1 MIRAGVGFSTA
12 LNPRTAA
19 AEATAAALA
28 QAGLSRAN
36 GALCFATPAYGAAYP
51 MILRT
56 VASQAHTREVA
67 GCSSMGVIA
76 GETEIESGS
85 ALAVLVFGGEEI
97 HATRFFV
104 PTLRGRAAGVAAEV
118 ASAVRSQLGKSN
130 LLILFADTYN
140 FEAEATLEALE
151 TELPGVM
158 IAGGGASEDGSIGE
172 TFVFCGDTVSSNA
185 VSGMLLAGDFEL
197 TVASSIACG
206 LIGTAHRVTAAR
218 DNILIELD
226 GRPAYE
232 VFAEAAG
239 PLAGDLRRALTY
251 VFVAVPVYENA
262 QTIERGEFVVRN
274 IVGASEEHGVI
285 AVAFQPRVGDTI
297 GFVLR
302 DAERSRQDLK
312 AKLEELG
319 DRLDSPPAF
328 GLYFDCVSR
337 GAGLYNIPGHDSAYI
352 RRYLGPVPIAGFFTG
367 FEIGSLAEQTSS
379 APILGRPRAGIG
391 KKILKQRAPAACAS
405 PASRSDT

>member
-12 LNPRTAA
+12 LNPRNAA

-28 QAGLSRAN
+28 QAGISRAQ

-56 VASQAHTREVA
+56 VASEAHTREVA

-76 GETEIESGS
+76 GETEIESGH
-85 ALAVLVFGGEEI
+85 ALAVLVFGGNENEI

-118 ASAVRSQLGKSN
+118 ASAVRAKLDKSN

-140 FEAEATLEALE
+140 FEAEATLEALGA
-151 TELPGVM
+151 ELPGVS
-158 IAGGGASEDGSIGE
+158 IVGGGASEDGSIGE

-185 VSGMLLAGDFEL
+185 VSGMLLSGDFEL
-197 TVASSIACG
+197 TIANSIACG

-239 PLAGDLRRALTY
+239 PLAADLRRALTY
-251 VFVAVPVYENA
+251 VFVAIPVYENA

-285 AVAFQPRVGDTI
+285 AVGFQPKVGDTI

-302 DAERSRQDLK
+302 DAERSREDLK
-312 AKLEELG
+312 ATLDELS
-319 DRLDSPPAF
+319 DRLDNKTPPAF

-352 RRYLGPVPIAGFFTG
+352 RRALGPIPIAGFFTG
-367 FEIGSLAEQTSS
+367 FEIGTLAEQTSLLQYS
-379 APILGRPRAGIG
+379 GVLALISGR
-391 KKILKQRAPAACAS
+391 K
-405 PASRSDT
+405 T

>member
-1 MIRAGVGFSTA
+1 MIRAGVGYSTA
-12 LNPRTAA
+12 RNPRSAA

-28 QAGLSRAN
+28 QAGISRAT

-56 VASQAHTREVA
+56 VASEAHTREVA

-76 GETEIESGS
+76 GETEIESGH
-85 ALAVLVFGGEEI
+85 ALAVLVFGGDEDEI
-97 HATRFFV
+97 KATRFFV
-104 PTLRGRAAGVAAEV
+104 PTLRGRADGVAFDIAT
-118 ASAVRSQLGKSN
+118 AVRPKLGKSN

-140 FEAEATLEALE
+140 FEAEATLEALA
-151 TELPGVM
+151 TELPGVT

-172 TFVFCGDTVSSNA
+172 TFVFCGDTISSNA
-185 VSGMLLAGDFEL
+185 VSGMLFSGEFEL
-197 TVASSIACG
+197 TLANSIACG

-239 PLAGDLRRALTY
+239 PLAADLRRALTY
-251 VFVAVPVYENA
+251 IFVAIPVYENA
-262 QTIERGEFVVRN
+262 DTIERGQFVVRN

-285 AVAFQPRVGDTI
+285 AVAFQPKVGDTI

-302 DAERSRQDLK
+302 DAERSREDLK
-312 AKLEELG
+312 ATLDDLN
-319 DRLDSPPAF
+319 DRLDHKTPPAF
-328 GLYFDCVSR
+328 GLYFNCVSR

-352 RRYLGPVPIAGFFTG
+352 RRALGPVPIAGFFTG
-367 FEIGSLAEQTSS
+367 FEIGSLAEQTSLLQYS
-379 APILGRPRAGIG
+379 GVLALISG
-391 KKILKQRAPAACAS
+391 KK
-405 PASRSDT
+405 T

>member
-1 MIRAGVGFSTA
+1 MIRGGVGFSTA
-12 LNPRTAA
+12 LNPRSAA

-28 QAGLSRAN
+28 HAGLSRAQ

-51 MILRT
+51 MILRA
-56 VASQAHTREVA
+56 VASEAGTREVV

-76 GETEIESGS
+76 GETEIESGH
-85 ALAVLVFGGEEI
+85 ALAVLVFGGDEI

-104 PTLRGRAAGVAAEV
+104 PTLRGRAAGVAADV
-118 ASAVRSQLGKSN
+118 ADAVRPRLGNSN
-130 LLILFADTYN
+130 LLILLADTYN
-140 FEAEATLEALE
+140 FEAEATLDALGKK
-151 TELPGVM
+151 LPGIT

-185 VSGMLLAGDFEL
+185 VSGMLLSGDFEL
-197 TVASSIACG
+197 TLANTIACG
-206 LIGTAHRVTAAR
+206 LIGGAHRVTAAR

-239 PLAGDLRRALTY
+239 PLAADMRRALAY
-251 VFVAVPVYENA
+251 VFVAIPLYENA
-262 QTIERGEFVVRN
+262 DTIKRGEFVVRN

-285 AVAFQPRVGDTI
+285 AVAFQPKVGDI
-297 GFVLR
+297 VGFVLR

-312 AKLEELG
+312 AT
-319 DRLDSPPAF
+319 LDDVHDHFTPDAPPAF

-352 RRYLGPVPIAGFFTG
+352 RRALGPVPIAGFFTG
-367 FEIGSLAEQTSS
+367 FEISALAEQTSILQYSGVLALIS
-379 APILGRPRAGIG
+379 A
-391 KKILKQRAPAACAS
+391 KKILN
-405 PASRSDT
+405 

>member
-12 LNPRTAA
+12 INPRTAA

-28 QAGLSRAN
+28 EAGTSRAN

-51 MILRT
+51 MILRA
-56 VASQAHTREVA
+56 VASEANTREVA
-67 GCSSMGVIA
+67 GCSSVGVIA
-76 GETEIESGS
+76 GETEIESGH
-85 ALAVLVFGGEEI
+85 ALAVLVFGGDEI
-97 HATRFFV
+97 NATRFFV
-104 PTLRGRAAGVAAEV
+104 PTLRGRAAGVAADV
-118 ASAVRSQLGKSN
+118 AAAVRSKLGKTN

-140 FEAEATLEALE
+140 FEAEATLEALGK
-151 TELPGVM
+151 ELPGVP

-172 TFVFCGDTVSSNA
+172 TFVFCGDTISSNA
-185 VSGMLLAGDFEL
+185 VSGMLLAGDFDL
-197 TVASSIACG
+197 TLANSIACG

-218 DNILIELD
+218 DNIVIELD

-251 VFVAVPVYENA
+251 VFVAIPVYENA
-262 QTIERGEFVVRN
+262 QTIERGQFVVRN

-285 AVAFQPRVGDTI
+285 AVAFQAKVGDI
-297 GFVLR
+297 VGFVLR
-302 DAERSRQDLK
+302 DAERSRTDLK
-312 AKLEELG
+312 ATLDEL
-319 DRLDSPPAF
+319 RLDAPPAF

-352 RRYLGPVPIAGFFTG
+352 RRALGPVPIAGFFTG
-367 FEIGSLAEQTSS
+367 FEIGSLAEQTS
-379 APILGRPRAGIG
+379 ILQYSGVLALISG
-391 KKILKQRAPAACAS
+391 KKLQS
-405 PASRSDT
+405 

>member
-1 MIRAGVGFSTA
+1 MIRGGVGFSTA
-12 LNPRTAA
+12 LNPRSAA

-28 QAGLSRAN
+28 HAGLSRAQ

-51 MILRT
+51 MILRA
-56 VASQAHTREVA
+56 VASEAGTREVV

-76 GETEIESGS
+76 GETEIESGH
-85 ALAVLVFGGEEI
+85 ALAVLVFGGDEI

-104 PTLRGRAAGVAAEV
+104 PTLRGRAAGVAADV
-118 ASAVRSQLGKSN
+118 ADAVRPRLGNSN
-130 LLILFADTYN
+130 LLILLADTYN
-140 FEAEATLEALE
+140 FEAEATLDALGKK
-151 TELPGVM
+151 LPGIT

-185 VSGMLLAGDFEL
+185 VSGMLLSGDFEL
-197 TVASSIACG
+197 TLANTIACG
-206 LIGTAHRVTAAR
+206 LIGAAHRVTAAR

-239 PLAGDLRRALTY
+239 PLAADMRRALAY
-251 VFVAVPVYENA
+251 VFVAIPLYENA
-262 QTIERGEFVVRN
+262 DTIKRGEFVVRN

-285 AVAFQPRVGDTI
+285 AVAFQPKVGDI
-297 GFVLR
+297 VGFVLR

-312 AKLEELG
+312 AT
-319 DRLDSPPAF
+319 LDDVSGHFTPDAPPAF

-352 RRYLGPVPIAGFFTG
+352 RRALGPVPIAGFFTG
-367 FEIGSLAEQTSS
+367 FEISALAEQTSILQYSGVLALIS
-379 APILGRPRAGIG
+379 A
-391 KKILKQRAPAACAS
+391 KKILN
-405 PASRSDT
+405 

>member
-1 MIRAGVGFSTA
+1 MIRAGVGYSA
-12 LNPRTAA
+12 ARNPRSAA
-19 AEATAAALA
+19 SEATAAALA
-28 QAGLSRAN
+28 QAGISRAA

-56 VASQAHTREVA
+56 VASEAGTREVA

-76 GETEIESGS
+76 GETEVESGH
-85 ALAVLVFGGEEI
+85 ALAVLVFGGEDI

-104 PTLRGRAAGVAAEV
+104 PTLRGRAAGVAADV
-118 ASAVRSQLGKSN
+118 AAAVRPKLDQSN

-140 FEAEATLEALE
+140 FEAEATLEALGA
-151 TELPGVM
+151 ELPGVA

-185 VSGMLLAGDFEL
+185 VSGMLLSGDFEL
-197 TVASSIACG
+197 TLANSIACG
-206 LIGTAHRVTAAR
+206 LIGSAHRVTAAR

-239 PLAGDLRRALTY
+239 PLAADLRRALTY
-251 VFVAVPVYENA
+251 VFVAIPVYENA
-262 QTIERGEFVVRN
+262 QTIERGQFVVRN

-285 AVAFQPRVGDTI
+285 AVAFQPKLGDMV

-312 AKLEELG
+312 ATLDDLN
-319 DRLDSPPAF
+319 DRLALKAPPAF

-352 RRYLGPVPIAGFFTG
+352 RRALGPVPIAGFFTG
-367 FEIGSLAEQTSS
+367 FEIGPLADQTSLLQYSGVLALIS
-379 APILGRPRAGIG
+379 A
-391 KKILKQRAPAACAS
+391 KKS
-405 PASRSDT
+405 

>member
-12 LNPRTAA
+12 LNPRSAA

-28 QAGLSRAN
+28 QAGTSRAK

-51 MILRT
+51 MILRA
-56 VASQAHTREVA
+56 VASEAHTREVA

-76 GETEIESGS
+76 GETEIESGH
-85 ALAVLVFGGEEI
+85 ALAVLVFGGNEKEI
-97 HATRFFV
+97 DATRFFV

-118 ASAVRSQLGKSN
+118 AAAVRPKLDKSK
-130 LLILFADTYN
+130 LLMLFADTYN
-140 FEAEATLEALE
+140 FEAEATLAALGS
-151 TELPGVM
+151 ELPGVM
-158 IAGGGASEDGSIGE
+158 IAGGGASEDGSVGE

-185 VSGMLLAGDFEL
+185 VSGMLLSGDFKVTL
-197 TVASSIACG
+197 ANSIACG
-206 LIGTAHRVTAAR
+206 LIGAAHRVTAAR
-218 DNILIELD
+218 DNVVIELD

-239 PLAGDLRRALTY
+239 PLAADLRRALSY
-251 VFVAVPVYENA
+251 VFVAIPVCENA
-262 QTIERGEFVVRN
+262 RTIERGQFVVRN

-285 AVAFQPRVGDTI
+285 AVAFQPRVGDTV

-312 AKLEELG
+312 ATLEELSG
-319 DRLDSPPAF
+319 GLEAPPAF

-367 FEIGSLAEQTSS
+367 FEIGPLAEQTS
-379 APILGRPRAGIG
+379 ILQYSGVLALISG
-391 KKILKQRAPAACAS
+391 KNA
-405 PASRSDT
+405 T

>member
-28 QAGLSRAN
+28 QAGLSRAT

-56 VASQAHTREVA
+56 VASEANTREVA
-67 GCSSMGVIA
+67 GCSGMGVIA
-76 GETEIESGS
+76 GEKEIESGS
-85 ALAVLVFGGEEI
+85 ALAVLVFGGDEMQ
-97 HATRFFV
+97 ATRFFV
-104 PTLRGRAAGVAAEV
+104 PTLRGRATGVAAEI
-118 ASAVRSQLGKSN
+118 ASAVRPRLGKSN
-130 LLILFADTYN
+130 LLIVLADSYN
-140 FEAEATLEALE
+140 FEAEATLEALGN
-151 TELPGVM
+151 ELPNVA
-158 IAGGGASEDGSIGE
+158 ITGGGASEDGSIGE

-185 VSGMLLAGDFEL
+185 VSGMLLSGDFEL
-197 TVASSIACG
+197 TIASSIACTP
-206 LIGTAHRVTAAR
+206 IGPARRVTAVR

-239 PLAGDLRRALTY
+239 PLAADLRRALTY
-251 VFVAVPVYENA
+251 VFVAVPIHEGA
-262 QTIERGEFVVRN
+262 KTLERGQFVVRN
-274 IVGASEEHGVI
+274 IVGASEEHGII
-285 AVAFQPRVGDTI
+285 AVAFQPAVGDI
-297 GFVLR
+297 LGFVLR

-312 AKLEELG
+312 QTLEELSA
-319 DRLDSPPAF
+319 RLESSPAF

-367 FEIGSLAEQTSS
+367 FEIGALGESTSILQYSGVLALISNRKS
-379 APILGRPRAGIG
+379 
-391 KKILKQRAPAACAS
+391 
-405 PASRSDT
+405 

>member
-1 MIRAGVGFSTA
+1 MIRAGVGYSSA
-12 LNPRTAA
+12 RNPRSAA

-28 QAGLSRAN
+28 QAGISRAT

-56 VASQAHTREVA
+56 VASEARTREVA

-76 GETEIESGS
+76 GETEIESGH
-85 ALAVLVFGGEEI
+85 ALAVLVFGGNENEI

-104 PTLRGRAAGVAAEV
+104 PTLRGRAAGVASDIA
-118 ASAVRSQLGKSN
+118 AAVRSKLGKSN

-140 FEAEATLEALE
+140 FEAEATLEALG
-151 TELPGVM
+151 TELPGVT

-172 TFVFCGDTVSSNA
+172 TFVFCGDTISSNA
-185 VSGMLLAGDFEL
+185 VSGMLISGEFEL
-197 TVASSIACG
+197 TLANSIACG
-206 LIGTAHRVTAAR
+206 LIGTAHCVTAVR
-218 DNILIELD
+218 DNIVIELD

-239 PLAGDLRRALTY
+239 PLAADLRRALTY
-251 VFVAVPVYENA
+251 IFVAIPVYENA
-262 QTIERGEFVVRN
+262 DTIERGQFVVRN

-285 AVAFQPRVGDTI
+285 AVAFQPKAGDTI

-302 DAERSRQDLK
+302 DAERSREDLK
-312 AKLEELG
+312 ATLDDLN
-319 DRLDSPPAF
+319 DRLDNKAPPAF
-328 GLYFDCVSR
+328 GLYFNCVSR

-352 RRYLGPVPIAGFFTG
+352 RRALGPVPIAGFFTG
-367 FEIGSLAEQTSS
+367 FEISSLAEQTSLLQYS
-379 APILGRPRAGIG
+379 GVLALISG
-391 KKILKQRAPAACAS
+391 KKS
-405 PASRSDT
+405 

>member
-1 MIRAGVGFSTA
+1 MIRAGAGFSTA
-12 LNPRTAA
+12 VNPRKAA

-28 QAGLSRAN
+28 QAGLRSAG
-36 GALCFATPAYGAAYP
+36 GALCFATPAYGGAYP
-51 MILRT
+51 MILRE
-56 VASQAHTREVA
+56 VASAAHTREVA
-67 GCSSMGVIA
+67 GCSSVGVIA
-76 GETEIESGS
+76 GETEIESGN

-97 HATRFFV
+97 RATRFFV
-104 PTLRGRAAGVAAEV
+104 PTLRGRAAGVAAEL

-130 LLILFADTYN
+130 LLLLFADTYN
-140 FEAEATLEALE
+140 FEAEATLEALA
-151 TELPGVM
+151 TELPGVT

-172 TFVFCGDTVSSNA
+172 TFVFSGDTVSSNA
-185 VSGMLLAGDFEL
+185 VSGMLLAGDFEPV
-197 TVASSIACG
+197 VASSNACG

-239 PLAGDLRRALTY
+239 PLAGDLRRALTF

-262 QTIERGEFVVRN
+262 QTIERGQFFVRN

-285 AVAFQPRVGDTI
+285 AVAFQPRVGDTV

-312 AKLEELG
+312 AELEELG
-319 DRLDSPPAF
+319 GRQDSPPAF
-328 GLYFDCVSR
+328 GLYFDCISR
-337 GAGLYNIPGHDSAYI
+337 GAGLYGIPGHDCAYI
-352 RRYLGPVPIAGFFTG
+352 RRYLGPVPIAGFFSG
-367 FEIGSLAEQTSS
+367 FEIGPLAEQASVLQYS
-379 APILGRPRAGIG
+379 GVLALISGR
-391 KKILKQRAPAACAS
+391 K
-405 PASRSDT
+405 T

>member
-12 LNPRTAA
+12 RNPRSAA

-28 QAGLSRAN
+28 QAGISRAT
-36 GALCFATPAYGAAYP
+36 GALCFATTAYGAAYP

-56 VASQAHTREVA
+56 VASEAHTREVA

-76 GETEIESGS
+76 GETEVESGH
-85 ALAVLVFGGEEI
+85 ALAVMVFGGNEDEI
-97 HATRFFV
+97 RATRFFV
-104 PTLRGRAAGVAAEV
+104 PTLRGRAAGVAADV
-118 ASAVRSQLGKSN
+118 ASAVRPQLGKTN

-140 FEAEATLEALE
+140 FEAEATLDALSA
-151 TELPGVM
+151 ELPGVA
-158 IAGGGASEDGSIGE
+158 ITGGGASEDGSIGE
-172 TFVFCGDTVSSNA
+172 TFVFCGDTISSNA

-197 TVASSIACG
+197 TMANSIACG

-218 DNILIELD
+218 DNIVIELD

-239 PLAGDLRRALTY
+239 PLAADLRRALAY
-251 VFVAVPVYENA
+251 VFVAIPVYENA
-262 QTIERGEFVVRN
+262 QTIERGQFVVRN

-285 AVAFQPRVGDTI
+285 AVAFQPKVGDTV

-302 DAERSRQDLK
+302 DAERSRADLK
-312 AKLEELG
+312 ATLDELS
-319 DRLDSPPAF
+319 DRLDNKAPPAF

-352 RRYLGPVPIAGFFTG
+352 RRALGPVPIAGFFTG
-367 FEIGSLAEQTSS
+367 FEIGRLAEQTSLLQYS
-379 APILGRPRAGIG
+379 GVLALISGS
-391 KKILKQRAPAACAS
+391 K
-405 PASRSDT
+405 T

>member
-19 AEATAAALA
+19 ADATAAALA
-28 QAGLSRAN
+28 QAGMSRAS
-36 GALCFATPAYGAAYP
+36 GALIFATPAYGAAYP

-56 VASQAHTREVA
+56 VASEAHTREVA
-67 GCSSMGVIA
+67 GCSSVGVIA
-76 GETEIESGS
+76 GETEIESGH
-85 ALAVLVFGGEEI
+85 ALAVMVFGGDEKEL
-97 HATRFFV
+97 HASRLFV

-118 ASAVRSQLGKSN
+118 ASAVRPRLGKSN
-130 LLILFADTYN
+130 LLILMADTYN
-140 FEAEATLEALE
+140 FEAEATLAALAA
-151 TELPGVM
+151 ELPGVA

-197 TVASSIACG
+197 TVANSIACG

-218 DNILIELD
+218 DNIVIELD

-239 PLAGDLRRALTY
+239 PLAGDLRRALAY
-251 VFVAVPVYENA
+251 VFVAIPVYEDA
-262 QTIERGEFVVRN
+262 ATIERGQFVVRN
-274 IVGASEEHGVI
+274 IVGASQEHGVI
-285 AVAFQPRVGDTI
+285 AVAFQPKVGDAI

-302 DAERSRQDLK
+302 DAERSREDLK
-312 AKLEELG
+312 ATLQELSE
-319 DRLDSPPAF
+319 RLDAPPAF

-367 FEIGSLAEQTSS
+367 FEIGLLAEQTALLQYSGVLALVS
-379 APILGRPRAGIG
+379 A
-391 KKILKQRAPAACAS
+391 KKSQG
-405 PASRSDT
+405 

>member
-1 MIRAGVGFSTA
+1 MIRAGVGYSTA
-12 LNPRTAA
+12 RNPRSAA

-28 QAGLSRAN
+28 QAGISRAT

-56 VASQAHTREVA
+56 VASEAHTREVA

-76 GETEIESGS
+76 GETEIESGH
-85 ALAVLVFGGEEI
+85 ALAVLVFGGDEDEI
-97 HATRFFV
+97 KATRFFV
-104 PTLRGRAAGVAAEV
+104 PTLRGRAAGVAADV
-118 ASAVRSQLGKSN
+118 ATAVRPKLGKSN

-140 FEAEATLEALE
+140 FEAEATLEALA
-151 TELPGVM
+151 TELPGLT

-172 TFVFCGDTVSSNA
+172 TFVFCGDTISSNA
-185 VSGMLLAGDFEL
+185 VSGMLFSGEFEL
-197 TVASSIACG
+197 TLANSIACG

-218 DNILIELD
+218 DNIVIELD

-239 PLAGDLRRALTY
+239 PLAADLRRALTY
-251 VFVAVPVYENA
+251 IFVAIPVYENA
-262 QTIERGEFVVRN
+262 DTIERGQFVVRN

-285 AVAFQPRVGDTI
+285 AVAFQPKVGDTI

-302 DAERSRQDLK
+302 DAERSREDLK
-312 AKLEELG
+312 ATLDDLN
-319 DRLDSPPAF
+319 DRLDHIPPPAF
-328 GLYFDCVSR
+328 GLYFNCVSR

-352 RRYLGPVPIAGFFTG
+352 RRALGPVPIAGFFTG
-367 FEIGSLAEQTSS
+367 FEIGSLAEQTSLLQYS
-379 APILGRPRAGIG
+379 GVLALISG
-391 KKILKQRAPAACAS
+391 KKNVM
-405 PASRSDT
+405 

>member
-1 MIRAGVGFSTA
+1 
-12 LNPRTAA
+12 
-19 AEATAAALA
+19 
-28 QAGLSRAN
+28 
-36 GALCFATPAYGAAYP
+36 
-51 MILRT
+51 
-56 VASQAHTREVA
+56 
-67 GCSSMGVIA
+67 
-76 GETEIESGS
+76 
-85 ALAVLVFGGEEI
+85 VLVFGGEDI

-118 ASAVRSQLGKSN
+118 ASAVRAKLGKSN

-140 FEAEATLEALE
+140 FEAEATLEALV
-151 TELPGVM
+151 TELPGVT

-197 TVASSIACG
+197 TVANSIACG

-239 PLAGDLRRALTY
+239 PLTADLRRALAY
-251 VFVAVPVYENA
+251 VFVAIPVYESA
-262 QTIERGEFVVRN
+262 TTIERGQFVVRN

-285 AVAFQPRVGDTI
+285 AVAFQPKVGDTV

-302 DAERSRQDLK
+302 DAERSREDLK
-312 AKLEELG
+312 ATLQELS
-319 DRLDSPPAF
+319 DRLDNKTPPAF

-367 FEIGSLAEQTSS
+367 FEIGSLADQTSLLQYS
-379 APILGRPRAGIG
+379 GVLALISG
-391 KKILKQRAPAACAS
+391 KKILS
-405 PASRSDT
+405 

>member
-1 MIRAGVGFSTA
+1 MIRGGVGFSSA
-12 LNPRTAA
+12 RNPRNAA

-28 QAGLSRAN
+28 QAGISRAT

-56 VASQAHTREVA
+56 VASEAHTREVA

-76 GETEIESGS
+76 GETETESGH
-85 ALAVLVFGGEEI
+85 ALAVLVFGGNEDEI

-104 PTLRGRAAGVAAEV
+104 PTLRGRAAGVGSEV
-118 ASAVRSQLGKSN
+118 AVAVRPKLDKSN

-140 FEAEATLEALE
+140 FEAEATLEALA
-151 TELPGVM
+151 TELPGVT

-172 TFVFCGDTVSSNA
+172 TFVFCGDTISSNA
-185 VSGMLLAGDFEL
+185 VSGMLLSGDFEL
-197 TVASSIACG
+197 TLANSIACG

-218 DNILIELD
+218 DNIVIELD

-232 VFAEAAG
+232 VFEEAAG
-239 PLAGDLRRALTY
+239 PLAADLRRALTY
-251 VFVAVPVYENA
+251 IFVAIPVYENA
-262 QTIERGEFVVRN
+262 DRIERGQFVVRN

-285 AVAFQPRVGDTI
+285 AVAFQPKVGDTI

-302 DAERSRQDLK
+302 DAERSREDLK
-312 AKLEELG
+312 ATLDDLN
-319 DRLDSPPAF
+319 DRLDNKTPPAF
-328 GLYFDCVSR
+328 GLYFNCVSR

-352 RRYLGPVPIAGFFTG
+352 RRALGPIPIAGFFTG
-367 FEIGSLAEQTSS
+367 FEISSLAEQTSLLQYS
-379 APILGRPRAGIG
+379 GVLALISG
-391 KKILKQRAPAACAS
+391 KK
-405 PASRSDT
+405 

>member
-12 LNPRTAA
+12 LNPRSAA

-28 QAGLSRAN
+28 QAGLSRAT

-56 VASQAHTREVA
+56 VVSEAHTREVA

-76 GETEIESGS
+76 GETEIESGH
-85 ALAVLVFGGEEI
+85 ALAVLVFGGNEKEI
-97 HATRFFV
+97 DATRFFV

-118 ASAVRSQLGKSN
+118 ASAVRAKVGKSN

-140 FEAEATLEALE
+140 FEAEATLEALAN
-151 TELPGVM
+151 ELPGVT
-158 IAGGGASEDGSIGE
+158 IAGGGASEDGSVGE

-185 VSGMLLAGDFEL
+185 VAGMLLSGDFEL
-197 TVASSIACG
+197 TLANSIACG

-218 DNILIELD
+218 DNIVIELD

-239 PLAGDLRRALTY
+239 PLAADLRRALSF
-251 VFVAVPVYENA
+251 VFVAIPVYENA
-262 QTIERGEFVVRN
+262 QTIERGQFVVRN

-285 AVAFQPRVGDTI
+285 AVAFQPRVGDTV

-312 AKLEELG
+312 ATLEELSG
-319 DRLDSPPAF
+319 RLDAPPAF

-337 GAGLYNIPGHDSAYI
+337 GAGLYKIPGHDSAYI

-367 FEIGSLAEQTSS
+367 FEIGSLAEQTS
-379 APILGRPRAGIG
+379 ILQYSGVLALISG
-391 KKILKQRAPAACAS
+391 KKS
-405 PASRSDT
+405 